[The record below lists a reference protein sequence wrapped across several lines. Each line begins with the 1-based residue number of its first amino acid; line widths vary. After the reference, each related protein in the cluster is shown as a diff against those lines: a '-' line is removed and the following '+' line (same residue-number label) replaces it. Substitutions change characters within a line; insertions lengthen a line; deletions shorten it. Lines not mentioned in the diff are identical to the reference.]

1 MGYLLFMKVLSK
13 SNRGQSECE
22 KNKKAG
28 ATRQKKHN
36 EGANLID

>member
-1 MGYLLFMKVLSK
+1 MKVLRK
-13 SNRGQSECE
+13 SNRGESEYE

-28 ATRQKKHN
+28 ATRQKLHN